1 MFIVNADTERISR
14 VAPTIPMQRAAQPE
28 EIGSAISW
36 LLSDEASYVTGP
48 SGRRG
53 RAIGTKGMK
62 SRFFLSFG
70 KAAPGRSDLERRP
83 GADSFFTTLV
93 ARPTAGDGRILSGI
107 LRVRQIS

>member
-1 MFIVNADTERISR
+1 
-14 VAPTIPMQRAAQPE
+14 
-28 EIGSAISW
+28 
-36 LLSDEASYVTGP
+36 
-48 SGRRG
+48 
-53 RAIGTKGMK
+53 MK